1 VNGAVKS
8 LSRIRTVPSYQE
20 VFNVIEAE
28 ILARRLQPGDLIPT
42 ETELAE
48 TLGVNRST
56 VREGIRLLEQTG
68 LVRREAGRRLYVS
81 IPKHVELAERMSRA
95 MALQQISFRE
105 YWEVQMVLEPLSA
118 SLAAS
123 RVGAATLAALEA
135 NVLATEAAQRAGETL
150 VELDVEFHAL
160 IAEAGGN
167 RALTLAR
174 EPIGLLVYP
183 TVAPMMRR
191 LKQAGPRLAAA
202 HRAIFAA
209 IRDRDGRT
217 AETWMR
223 RHIVDFRRGYE
234 LASLDMEKPVD
245 LLTP

>member
-1 VNGAVKS
+1 VNGAPKP
-8 LSRIRTVPSYQE
+8 LPRIRSVPSYQE
-20 VFNVIEAE
+20 VFNVIETE
-28 ILARRLQPGDLIPT
+28 ILAKRLQPGDLIPT

-81 IPKHVELAERMSRA
+81 VPQHIELSIRMSRA
-95 MALQQISFRE
+95 MVLHQITFRE
-105 YWEVQMVLEPLSA
+105 YWEVQMVLEPLAA
-118 SLAAS
+118 SLAAHRIS
-123 RVGAATLAALEA
+123 RAALDALEA
-135 NVLATEAAQRAGETL
+135 NVVATEAAQLAGDPL
-150 VELDVEFHAL
+150 ADFDVEFHAL
-160 IAEAGGN
+160 IAAATEN

-183 TVAPMMRR
+183 TVVPMMRR
-191 LKQAGPRLAAA
+191 LKQSAPRLAKA
-202 HRAIFAA
+202 HRIIFNA
-209 IRDRDGRT
+209 IRDRDAET
-217 AETWMR
+217 AEAWMR

-234 LASLDMEKPVD
+234 LAKLDMEKPVD

>member
-1 VNGAVKS
+1 MNGPPKP
-8 LSRIRTVPSYQE
+8 LPRIRSVPSYQE
-20 VFNVIEAE
+20 VFNVIETE
-28 ILARRLQPGDLIPT
+28 ILAKRLQPGDLIPT

-81 IPKHVELAERMSRA
+81 IPQHIELSIRMSRA
-95 MALQQISFRE
+95 MVLHQITFRE
-105 YWEVQMVLEPLSA
+105 YWEVQMVLEPLAA
-118 SLAAS
+118 SLAAG
-123 RVGAATLAALEA
+123 RIGAAALDALEA
-135 NVLATEAAQRAGETL
+135 NVLATEAAQSAGQSMT
-150 VELDVEFHAL
+150 ELDVEFHAL
-160 IAEAGGN
+160 IAEASGN

-191 LKQAGPRLAAA
+191 LKQAAPRLTKA
-202 HRAIFAA
+202 HRIIFNA
-209 IRDRDGRT
+209 IRDRDATT

-234 LASLDMEKPVD
+234 LAHLDMEKPVD